1 MEIYWYLTAP
11 DGPQPWTASG
21 SRAVTYP
28 YLQQVARAVDHL
40 GFTGALLA
48 TGAHDPW
55 ILGASLIPFTENFRF
70 LIAIQPGLISPTLL
84 AKMALTFSHLSKGRL
99 LLNVVSGD
107 ANTLGAYGLN
117 MSHDGRYALGDEF
130 LSVLKPLLAGETVN
144 FKGEYFDIREA
155 RLALPG
161 GPQYAPPL
169 WFGGSSEVAQEIAA
183 KHVDTYLSWGE
194 TPPQAAEK
202 IAQVRQRAAAHGR
215 TLRFGIRLYVILR
228 DTDEK
233 AWAAVDELYAGMDDQ
248 AIANRQAL
256 AKNSDS
262 VGQARMT
269 ALHGER
275 RPQNARDLEIY
286 PNLWAGIGLVRPG
299 PGTAIVGSPDTVER
313 VIKEYADA
321 GIEVF
326 ILSGFPL
333 LEEAYRF
340 GEQVLPRLPVTRLPS
355 QAVEAD
361 TEQRFTWGNLWDS
374 PVASAEQP
382 S

>member
-313 VIKEYADA
+313 VMKEYADA

-374 PVASAEQP
+374 PVASVEQP

>member
-130 LSVLKPLLAGETVN
+130 LSVLKPLLAGEAVN

-313 VIKEYADA
+313 VMKEYADA

>member
-313 VIKEYADA
+313 VMKEYADA

-361 TEQRFTWGNLWDS
+361 TEQRFTCGNLWDS

>member
-1 MEIYWYLTAP
+1 MEVYWYLTAP
-11 DGPQPWTASG
+11 DGPQPWNANG
-21 SRAVTYP
+21 SRAMTYP

-55 ILGASLIPFTENFRF
+55 ILGASLIPFTEDFRF
-70 LIAIQPGLISPTLL
+70 LVAIQPGLISPTLL

-117 MSHDGRYALGDEF
+117 MSHDERYALGDEF
-130 LSVLKPLLAGETVN
+130 LSVLKPLLNGEEVN
-144 FKGEYFDIREA
+144 FKGEYFDIRGA

-161 GPQYAPPL
+161 GAPHAPPL
-169 WFGGSSEVAQEIAA
+169 WFGGSSDVAQEIAA
-183 KHVDTYLSWGE
+183 KHVDTYLTWGE

-202 IAQVRQRAAAHGR
+202 IAQVRERAAAHGR
-215 TLRFGIRLYVILR
+215 TLRFGVRLYVILR

-233 AWAAVDELYAGMDDQ
+233 AWEAVDELYAGMDDQ

-262 VGQARMT
+262 VGQARMS

-275 RPQNARDLEIY
+275 RPANARDLEIY

-299 PGTAIVGSPDTVER
+299 PGTAIVGSPDTVEA
-313 VIKEYADA
+313 VIQEYVAA
-321 GIEVF
+321 GIDVF
-326 ILSGFPL
+326 ILSGLPL

-340 GEQVLPRLPVTRLPS
+340 GEQVLPRLPVTRAKPATAS
-355 QAVEAD
+355 ESD
-361 TEQRFTWGNLWDS
+361 QRYTWGTIWDRQVPTQEKS
-374 PVASAEQP
+374 
-382 S
+382 

>member
-313 VIKEYADA
+313 VMKEYADA

-340 GEQVLPRLPVTRLPS
+340 GEQVLPRLPVTRLLS

>member
-313 VIKEYADA
+313 VMKEYADA

-355 QAVEAD
+355 QAVEAG

>member
-313 VIKEYADA
+313 VMKEYADA

-340 GEQVLPRLPVTRLPS
+340 GEQVLPRLPVTRLPN
-355 QAVEAD
+355 QAIEAN

-374 PVASAEQP
+374 PVASVEQP

>member
-313 VIKEYADA
+313 VMKEYAEA

>member
-313 VIKEYADA
+313 VMKEYADA

-340 GEQVLPRLPVTRLPS
+340 GEQVLPRLPVTRLPI